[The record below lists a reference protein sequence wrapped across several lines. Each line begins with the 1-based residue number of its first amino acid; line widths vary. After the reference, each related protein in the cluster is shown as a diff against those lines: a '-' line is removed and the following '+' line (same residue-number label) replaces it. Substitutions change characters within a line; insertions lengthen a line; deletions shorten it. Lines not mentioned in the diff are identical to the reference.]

1 MANPEIGK
9 SVLAAGI
16 RTNYHDSGEGHPVFL
31 VHGSGPGVSAYA
43 NWRLTMPALSKY
55 YRVIA
60 PDMAGF
66 GFTDRPEN
74 YNYSKDNW
82 VKHIIGIMDALEIE
96 KAHIVG
102 NSFGGALAIAT
113 ALRYPERIDRMVL
126 MGAAGTQFEVTEG
139 LNAVWGYQP
148 SIKNMRDLLD
158 IFAYDRSLVSDELA
172 RLRYEASIQ
181 PGFQESFSSMFPAPR
196 QRWVDALASSDADI
210 KGLSNETLIIH
221 GREDRVVPLSSSL
234 RLVELIERAQL
245 HVFGR
250 CGHWTQI
257 EQTDRFNRLVVEFF
271 NEANVVPKLDIM

>member
-9 SVLAAGI
+9 SIVAAGI
-16 RTNYHDSGEGHPVFL
+16 QTNYHDLGEGTPVLL

-43 NWRLTMPALSKY
+43 NWRLTMPALSKDF
-55 YRVIA
+55 RVIA
-60 PDMAGF
+60 ADIVGF

-74 YNYSKDNW
+74 YTYSMDNW
-82 VKHIIGIMDALEIE
+82 VKHIIGVMDALEIE

-102 NSFGGALAIAT
+102 NSFGGALAIAI
-113 ALRYPERIDRMVL
+113 AIRHPGRIDRMVL
-126 MGAAGTQFEVTEG
+126 MGAAGTQFELTDG
-139 LNAVWGYQP
+139 LDAVWGYTP

-181 PGFQESFSSMFPAPR
+181 PGFQESFSHMFPAPR
-196 QRWVDALASSDADI
+196 QRWVAALASSDADI

-221 GREDRVVPLSSSL
+221 GREDQVVPLSSSL

-257 EQTDRFNRLVVEFF
+257 EQADRFNRLVVEFF
-271 NEANVVPKLDIM
+271 DEASVLSHK